1 MTFDRTTRPGA
12 LPLYLQVSA
21 YLAREIAAGRPAP
34 GARLAPERQL
44 AADLGVAVGTLR
56 QALDDLAEK
65 GLIDRR
71 QGSGTYV
78 RAGAGKAGVYALLGL
93 ELKDGG
99 GLPSAEILSVDR
111 LPKPAHLPAFGTVP
125 EGHRIRRLRRLSG
138 QVAAVEEIWLDGA
151 FAERL
156 APEDL
161 SDSLYLTYATR
172 LGLVIARAEDRVG
185 QAPAPDWTPPAFPHP
200 TGAPLPHVLRRAWT
214 AGGLCAEVSET
225 WIDPETAAYVARLS

>member
-1 MTFDRTTRPGA
+1 VTFDRSTRPGA
-12 LPLYLQVSA
+12 LPLYLQVSE
-21 YLAREIAAGRPAP
+21 YLAREVAAGRPAP
-34 GARLAPERQL
+34 GARLPPERRL

-56 QALDDLAEK
+56 QALDDLADK

-71 QGSGTYV
+71 RGSGTYV
-78 RAGAGKAGVYALLGL
+78 REGAAKAGVYALLGL

-99 GLPSAEILSVDR
+99 GLPSAEILSVAR
-111 LPKPAHLPAFGTVP
+111 LPKPAHLPAFGTMP

-151 FAERL
+151 FAETL
-156 APEDL
+156 TPDDL
-161 SDSLYLTYATR
+161 SDSLYLTYRTR

-185 QAPAPDWTPPAFPHP
+185 QAPAPDWSPSAFPHLP
-200 TGAPLPHVLRRAWT
+200 GTPLPHVIRRAFT

-225 WIDPETAAYVARLS
+225 WIDPDTAAYVARLS